1 MLFVVYCKNICNF
14 GARNNLKEKYKP
26 LKRYMR
32 MKKLGILLSMFVA
45 ATLSCQAQGAKSI
58 RITEVMTD
66 NRTSIVDEYGKHKP
80 WVELSN
86 TSFTTYNVR
95 GMFLTTDRRVLDKKM
110 SPEERRKLMCPLPNN
125 EPRTTLAGK
134 KSLII
139 YDKAFWILTGWNNK
153 DTQLVKS
160 WYTGDTEPFHL
171 ALGIS
176 NKGWIGLYDGNAVDL
191 IDSVRLPR
199 IPSDCT
205 YALWNDFKTWKITD
219 LPYTTPGYLPQ
230 PSGLSKPQMLKQTD
244 PHGFGI
250 AALSMGIVFSCLALL
265 FVFFWAFGAYMKY
278 KLRIAKATEKHATLL
293 YKTGKKTIE
302 VTSEIGHKTNVML
315 KDGLKTKGI
324 DKEIYMA
331 VIALA
336 LKDYLEDV
344 HDVEPGIITIK
355 PKQTRWNAPKFNNN
369 SKL

>member
-1 MLFVVYCKNICNF
+1 M
-14 GARNNLKEKYKP
+14 
-26 LKRYMR
+26 
-32 MKKLGILLSMFVA
+32 SMFVM
-45 ATLSCQAQGAKSI
+45 ATLSTWAQGAKSI

-66 NRTSIVDEYGKHKP
+66 NRTSIVDEYGQHKP

-95 GMFLTTDRRVLDKKM
+95 GMFLTTNRKVLDKNM
-110 SPEERRKLMCPLPNN
+110 TPEERRQLMAPLPNN
-125 EPRTTLAGK
+125 EPRTTIAGK
-134 KSLII
+134 KAIVVFDHS
-139 YDKAFWILTGWNNK
+139 WNK
-153 DTQLVKS
+153 KQTASGEAGPFQLNLNIKPSQKV
-160 WYTGDTEPFHL
+160 WV
-171 ALGIS
+171 A
-176 NKGWIGLYDGNAVDL
+176 LYDGNAVDL
-191 IDSVRLPR
+191 IDSVS
-199 IPSDCT
+199 IPAIAPDQS
-205 YALWNDFKTWKITD
+205 YELSQDFKTWRKASGEEV
-219 LPYTTPGYLPQ
+219 TPGYLAQ
-230 PSGLSKPQMLKQTD
+230 KAGLSKPQMLKKTD

-265 FVFFWAFGAYMKY
+265 FIFFWAFGAYMKY
-278 KLRIAKATEKHATLL
+278 KQRIAKATEKHATLL

-302 VTSEIGHKTNVML
+302 VTSEISHKTNVML
-315 KDGLKTKGI
+315 KDGLTTKGI